1 MKYHHKIFIFLV
13 NWLTMDKKTIIV
25 VIGLILILGGIAL
38 TAITEPAGREGLE
51 ASFSISEMS
60 EEKRPYLLQGLI
72 AISIGV
78 ITVLVALYKMV

>member
-1 MKYHHKIFIFLV
+1 
-13 NWLTMDKKTIIV
+13 MDKKTIIV

-38 TAITEPAGREGLE
+38 TVITEPVDSEGLE

-60 EEKRPYLLQGLI
+60 EEKKPYLLQGLI

-78 ITVLVALYKMV
+78 ITVLVALFKMV